1 MASTIEQIDAYL
13 KKNKKPLF
21 SNLNNWYG
29 KNDNDAKNLKFLWNA
44 AQDARGINNKIE
56 AFKALQE
63 ELAHWTDLEE
73 LERQEAELTEAGA
86 DNWTDPQAKIEM
98 DKMRFF
104 GQLSNTPSIDKLTDL
119 SIDDVY
125 SQGYDFEQM
134 KALANEYGYDYTDKE
149 DRKEFLDKLFE
160 YQHQKDLE
168 AIWNDDIYTSLV
180 TPLAKEYAKNNWQN
194 IDSDDYIGTQGP
206 KLPLV
211 GNVGFG
217 IPTNAKL
224 FGTVAADAGVNTL
237 MAASPTKFGAQ
248 LYTAPVAR
256 AGANMVLNDRPLEDA
271 AKEATAETLTNIAT
285 PYALRSFYRWGT
297 RTKQGFEESAKQAV
311 KEGAKDIQKAQK
323 KVAQNAL
330 NESADKARDIQN
342 KLKNGAAIVENGK
355 YYKFGKDGRKIE
367 ITDEAELSF
376 RPVISEEDYGFYI
389 KNKDVIRGKQWGP
402 EAESANANLERLP
415 DILDDLSNIN
425 PKLKDVNDNLLKYL
439 KTEVP
444 KERKAKVIQKLRE
457 NVKTGKPATEG
468 ISAEDLALLT
478 GKKAKETKFN
488 WAGSKVKEAA
498 ESDVGQLTSN
508 YITNLQGRS
517 KYGGS
522 MANTVAQAIPGLE
535 GKVDLTVKEKPNVEK
550 DPELQMVEHLYKLH
564 KKYPGMVGKPK
575 LPKKWENDYTIE
587 DIFGN

>member
-29 KNDNDAKNLKFLWNA
+29 KNDTDAKNLKFLWNA
-44 AQDARGINNKIE
+44 AQDAKGINNKIE

-86 DNWTDPQAKIEM
+86 DNWTDPQAKVEM

-237 MAASPTKFGAQ
+237 MAGIPGGAAGKYLKFGPKAQ
-248 LYTAPVAR
+248 MAINNTVAPAAR
-256 AGANMVLNDRPLEDA
+256 AGLKMAINDESFEDA
-271 AKEATAETLTNIAT
+271 GKDALNEAATNFAFRFGMRGAQRYGKELLPTGGKQTVQSRANEMANAARNRTNIHFRKPKPKLDENGSAIAGEYDGFEYFVYDKNGVPKPSSYKAWVNDPNRIANEAGST
-285 PYALRSFYRWGT
+285 IEKELEKQALIGNKRANLSDK
-297 RTKQGFEESAKQAV
+297 TKQG
-311 KEGAKDIQKAQK
+311 
-323 KVAQNAL
+323 
-330 NESADKARDIQN
+330 
-342 KLKNGAAIVENGK
+342 
-355 YYKFGKDGRKIE
+355 
-367 ITDEAELSF
+367 ITT
-376 RPVISEEDYGFYI
+376 Y
-389 KNKDVIRGKQWGP
+389 
-402 EAESANANLERLP
+402 LE
-415 DILDDLSNIN
+415 
-425 PKLKDVNDNLLKYL
+425 
-439 KTEVP
+439 
-444 KERKAKVIQKLRE
+444 Q
-457 NVKTGKPATEG
+457 TGKEPEQMLYDEVAAMGAPRES
-468 ISAEDLALLT
+468 IWNF
-478 GKKAKETKFN
+478 AKNNPVTQDI
-488 WAGSKVKEAA
+488 GS
-498 ESDVGQLTSN
+498 
-508 YITNLQGRS
+508 YINNLQGRS
-517 KYGGS
+517 KWGGAALGAV
-522 MANTVAQAIPGLE
+522 ANYDPTQTISQ
-535 GKVDLTVKEKPNVEK
+535 KTFEK
-550 DPELQMVEHLYKLH
+550 Q
-564 KKYPGMVGKPK
+564 PK
-575 LPKKWENDYTIE
+575 LSKQDMQELELLQRLRDLHAKNPKFFKAPKIPDKFKDYFNEDQAQQWNENVRIT
-587 DIFGN
+587 DIFN